1 MTKFLFHCHKEATEN
16 LEEAEKYLDQL
27 TQVADPLAIQAWTQ
41 EIEHAEATRL
51 VDPAA
56 MDIYGACA
64 KPGTAAPEDSMA
76 PTPVHSP
83 WKSLMK
89 VWLEM
94 ALMVEERQ

>member
-1 MTKFLFHCHKEATEN
+1 MTKFLCCHHKEATEN

-27 TQVADPLAIQAWTQ
+27 TRVTDLLAIQAWIQ

-51 VDPAA
+51 VDPAV
-56 MDIYGACA
+56 MDIYGTCTM
-64 KPGTAAPEDSMA
+64 PGTAAPADSMA

-83 WKSLMK
+83 RKSLTK